1 MAQEII
7 TVEFV
12 GFSSTLLHNT
22 PHNTEKQEISAGF
35 CKFNSKTNSK
45 TFFFFSIVTLF
56 FFFFPVPIV

>member
-12 GFSSTLLHNT
+12 GFSSTLFHNA

-45 TFFFFSIVTLF
+45 TFFFSIVTLF
-56 FFFFPVPIV
+56 FFPVPIV